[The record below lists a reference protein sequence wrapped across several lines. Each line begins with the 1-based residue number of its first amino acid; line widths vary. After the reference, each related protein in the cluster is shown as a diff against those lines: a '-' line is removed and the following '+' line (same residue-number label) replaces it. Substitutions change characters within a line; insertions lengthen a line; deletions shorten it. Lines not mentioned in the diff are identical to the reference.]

1 MAGLLSSL
9 PPDSDSAAAVPVST
23 WALPLLSPGP
33 ATRADT
39 TTPPLESLLWT
50 LCRVLD
56 TPDTFVDALDTI
68 VDILYTT
75 VDTLDTT
82 VDILDTTVDKVYK
95 VLDIL
100 DTTVDT
106 AVYRVLDILDIFVD
120 TDDTESWTIWTW
132 KGLIRETME
141 KQIDVQRHRH
151 LVLFI
156 SLTQPKFGQTQLHS
170 GLEWSQCKV
179 TSSHLLIKSPSH
191 VMSPCLW
198 AVLVFARPSQLETRG
213 CNVK

>member
-50 LCRVLD
+50 LCRLLD
-56 TPDTFVDALDTI
+56 TPDTFVDTLDTI
-68 VDILYTT
+68 VDILDTI
-75 VDTLDTT
+75 VDT
-82 VDILDTTVDKVYK
+82 LDTTVDKVYK

-156 SLTQPKFGQTQLHS
+156 SLTQPKFGPTQLHS
-170 GLEWSQCKV
+170 GLEWSQC
-179 TSSHLLIKSPSH
+179 SD
-191 VMSPCLW
+191 
-198 AVLVFARPSQLETRG
+198 QLAPT
-213 CNVK
+213 C

>member
-56 TPDTFVDALDTI
+56 TPDTFVDTLDTI

-75 VDTLDTT
+75 VDTLDTTVDILDTT

-120 TDDTESWTIWTW
+120 TDDTESWTI
-132 KGLIRETME
+132 
-141 KQIDVQRHRH
+141 
-151 LVLFI
+151 
-156 SLTQPKFGQTQLHS
+156 
-170 GLEWSQCKV
+170 
-179 TSSHLLIKSPSH
+179 
-191 VMSPCLW
+191 
-198 AVLVFARPSQLETRG
+198 
-213 CNVK
+213 

>member
-1 MAGLLSSL
+1 MAWLLSSL

-56 TPDTFVDALDTI
+56 TPDTFVDTLDTI

-82 VDILDTTVDKVYK
+82 VDILDTTVDTLDTTVDTLDKTVDKVYK

-106 AVYRVLDILDIFVD
+106 ALYRVLDILDIFVD

-156 SLTQPKFGQTQLHS
+156 SLTQPKFGPTQLHS
-170 GLEWSQCKV
+170 GLGWSQC
-179 TSSHLLIKSPSH
+179 SDQALY
-191 VMSPCLW
+191 
-198 AVLVFARPSQLETRG
+198 
-213 CNVK
+213 